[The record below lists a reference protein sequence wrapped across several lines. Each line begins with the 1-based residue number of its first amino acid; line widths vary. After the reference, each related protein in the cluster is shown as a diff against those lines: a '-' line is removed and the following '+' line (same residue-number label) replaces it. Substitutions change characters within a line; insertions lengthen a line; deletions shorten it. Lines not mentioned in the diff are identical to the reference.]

1 MNLKN
6 VGIFLLLA
14 LILLFTAWKNPAFL
28 ADRNLQSLVRWTSL
42 FGFCSIGVAFVIIT
56 GGIDLSIGSL
66 VGLSGCLL
74 VLFLNQHYVATDI
87 QVTVQDIQ
95 KAMLRDGRAAVQIAI
110 DPREAVPK
118 PDDSFRFKDVRGREV
133 VGTVY
138 QTQMDGQ
145 RMLVTLREPSLQI
158 APQTVMKWSRF
169 EHRSLPLVIAMV
181 MGFSMLIGLVHGILI
196 TKFRLQPFVVTLCGL
211 LIYRGLARVLSRD
224 QPLGLGNTLEG
235 VKQWFRGNGF
245 SIPVPG
251 VRWIS
256 EGNWSPYLWNN
267 AAKAYARNEEGR
279 AIALDFWQWIA
290 VPIPGILLV
299 VLAVVAWLLLT
310 RTLFGRY
317 LLALGNNPQAAKFSG
332 IATDRMVIAA
342 YVICSAMAGLSGIL
356 FTFDL
361 NSVEPSSTGN
371 VYELYAIA
379 AAVLG
384 GCSLRG
390 GLGSIVGVVVGTA
403 VMRALYLSIEALSI
417 PKPYEFVIIG
427 LALLIAVLADELILR
442 LVQARKMRA
451 QSKMA

>member
-14 LILLFTAWKNPAFL
+14 IILLFTAWKNPAFL
-28 ADRNLQSLVRWTSL
+28 ADRNVQSLVRWTSL

-66 VGLSGCLL
+66 VGLSGCIL
-74 VLFLNQHYVATDI
+74 VLLLDQHYVPTDTQVGVLAVQKSTLREGREAI
-87 QVTVQDIQ
+87 QVV
-95 KAMLRDGRAAVQIAI
+95 I
-110 DPREAVPK
+110 DPKEAIPK
-118 PDDSFRFKDVRGREV
+118 VDDTFRFQDMRGREV
-133 VGTVY
+133 VATVY
-138 QTQMDGQ
+138 ATETSDDKMF
-145 RMLVTLREPSLQI
+145 VTFREPALQI
-158 APQTVMKWSRF
+158 APETQMKWSKF
-169 EHRSLPLVIAMV
+169 VHRPLPLVIAAV
-181 MGFSMLIGLVHGILI
+181 MGISMLIGLVHGLLI
-196 TKFRLQPFVVTLCGL
+196 TKLRLQPFVVTLCGL
-211 LIYRGLARVLSRD
+211 LIYRGMARVLSKD
-224 QPLGLGNTLEG
+224 QPLGLGNTLDS

-245 SIPVPG
+245 SVPVPG

-256 EGNWSPYLWNN
+256 EGNWSPYVWDFSS
-267 AAKAYARNEEGR
+267 KAYARNAEGR
-279 AIALDFWQWIA
+279 AIPLDFWQWIA
-290 VPIPGILLV
+290 IPIPGILLL
-299 VLAVVAWLLLT
+299 VLAIVAWLLLT

-317 LLALGNNPQAAKFSG
+317 LLALGNNQQAAKFSG
-332 IATDRMVIAA
+332 IRTDRMVIMA

-390 GLGSIVGVVVGTA
+390 GTGSIIGVVVGTA

-427 LALLIAVLADELILR
+427 LALLLAVLADEVILR
-442 LVQARKMRA
+442 LVQANKMRA
-451 QSKMA
+451 QAKTG